1 MRVVFCQQKPSIKV
15 NKTALFFS
23 LFSPYYTG
31 AFVSPFFVI
40 PEKSAIIVTV
50 ENKTGVLNRIA
61 SLFRRRNFNIDS
73 LTVARTENPHFSRM
87 TIVLEDSRYTEQVT
101 KQLHKLINVL
111 KVSELKEHEMVLQE
125 ALFIKVYATR
135 SNRSEALQ
143 FSESFHADIVD
154 ISSETVTF
162 QLSSV
167 PERIDAFIELLRP
180 FGIKELVR
188 SGSMAIAR
196 ESKR

>member
-1 MRVVFCQQKPSIKV
+1 MIRTIFLVFTMVEQR
-15 NKTALFFS
+15 
-23 LFSPYYTG
+23 
-31 AFVSPFFVI
+31 
-40 PEKSAIIVTV
+40 AIIVTV

-87 TIVLEDSRYTEQVT
+87 TIVLDDSANTEQVT

-111 KVSELKEHEMVLQE
+111 KVSELKEHEMVLHE
-125 ALFIKVYATR
+125 SLFIKVYASRAT
-135 SNRSEALQ
+135 RSEALQ

-162 QLSSV
+162 QLSSI

-180 FGIKELVR
+180 FGIKEMVR
-188 SGSMAIAR
+188 SGAMAIAR
-196 ESKR
+196 DSKR